1 MIIANSDFKANP
13 FHAIRAHAQ
22 NTLVKNVTSTQPS

>member
-13 FHAIRAHAQ
+13 FHAIRTHAQ
-22 NTLVKNVTSTQPS
+22 NTLVKNATPTRPS

>member
-13 FHAIRAHAQ
+13 FRAIRTHAQ
-22 NTLVKNVTSTQPS
+22 NTLVKNASPSQPS

>member
-13 FHAIRAHAQ
+13 FHAIRTHAK
-22 NTLVKNVTSTQPS
+22 NTLVKNTTLTQPS